1 MDSNKERREEGIA
14 TVLDSRFSSQV
25 QNFYARCF
33 LEPKIKVEKTEE
45 SAAGSALASYQLRGF
60 C

>member
-1 MDSNKERREEGIA
+1 MDRNKERREEGIA
-14 TVLDSRFSSQV
+14 NLDSRFSSQV

-33 LEPKIKVEKTEE
+33 LEPNIKVEKTEE